1 MMRGQRGF
9 TLLEVLV
16 ALVVVALSLGA
27 IVQATGSYTSNQ
39 AYLRDRT
46 FAEWVAHNRL
56 VMELLSSDW
65 PDTGRTKGEVELPKA
80 GADIGAREW
89 RWVMQVSTTPEK
101 ELRRLDIEVYPLD
114 ADEDEAPLASLTGF
128 KGKP

>member
-1 MMRGQRGF
+1 MSDRSRGF

-16 ALVVVALSLGA
+16 ALVVLALSLGA
-27 IVQATGSYTSNQ
+27 VIQATGDYTANQ

-46 FAEWVAHNRL
+46 FAEWVAHNQL
-56 VMELLSSDW
+56 VMALMSSEW
-65 PDTGRTKGEVELPKA
+65 PDAGQTRGEVEFPKA
-80 GADIGAREW
+80 GIDVGAREW
-89 RWVMQVSTTPEK
+89 RWVMQVSKTPED

-114 ADEDEAPLASLTGF
+114 ADDDESPLASLSGF

>member
-1 MMRGQRGF
+1 MRRQRGF

-27 IVQATGSYTSNQ
+27 IVQATGGYTANQ

-46 FAEWVAHNRL
+46 FAEWVAHNQL
-56 VMELLSSDW
+56 VTALMSSDW
-65 PDTGRTKGEVELPKA
+65 PDTGRTRGEVELPRA
-80 GADIGAREW
+80 GAGIGAREW
-89 RWVMQVSTTPEK
+89 RWVMQVSTTPEE

-114 ADEDEAPLASLTGF
+114 ADEDEAPLATLTGF